1 MTLPIIMLKIFQP
14 SQDLTDW
21 ITEAA
26 GDVVYSDFTGVLDFF
41 IVPEVWGGQT
51 KQKYRQLVNKFW
63 IEDCLDAG
71 ELLTVEYHH
80 VPLSPRTEG
89 DVSPLAGV
97 VTCLSGYV
105 NRERFYLNT
114 LVGYLGG
121 TAQVR
126 TE

>member
-1 MTLPIIMLKIFQP
+1 MCSDSKGVIDFL
-14 SQDLTDW
+14 
-21 ITEAA
+21 
-26 GDVVYSDFTGVLDFF
+26 VVPV
-41 IVPEVWGGQT
+41 IWGGQT
-51 KQKYRQLVNKFW
+51 KQKHRQLVNKLW
-63 IEDCLDAG
+63 IEAA
-71 ELLTVEYHH
+71 ELLPVAFHH
-80 VPLSPRTEG
+80 VPIISKRER

>member
-1 MTLPIIMLKIFQP
+1 M
-14 SQDLTDW
+14 QDLTQW
-21 ITEAA
+21 VREAA
-26 GDVVYSDFTGVLDFF
+26 GEVVCSDSKGVIDFLV
-41 IVPEVWGGQT
+41 VPVIWGGQT